1 MPCCRRY
8 ADRANTYVRTYHATT
23 GHTRPPRTQTSA
35 ALRQDGPPPPTP
47 PPHPRLWASSSAS
60 ASSKVQAAG
69 FSGWQDLRAQARRR
83 GRFFGQCGCVCDWG
97 QGCSRGRDSGLESSR
112 SCHSESIAEAS
123 ELGCEI
129 SSSVHEHKDKK
140 DSGQSNDRS
149 GARDNR
155 KTPRGRKNGGRAW
168 WSRRQREAR
177 ILAAFKDQYATL
189 VPVLGPTWHGPQNL
203 FVMEKKN
210 QAAIL
215 CLIRTVD
222 RGIWSQGRKC
232 KDS

>member
-1 MPCCRRY
+1 MKFLLSFLS
-8 ADRANTYVRTYHATT
+8 TRT
-23 GHTRPPRTQTSA
+23 
-35 ALRQDGPPPPTP
+35 
-47 PPHPRLWASSSAS
+47 
-60 ASSKVQAAG
+60 
-69 FSGWQDLRAQARRR
+69 
-83 GRFFGQCGCVCDWG
+83 
-97 QGCSRGRDSGLESSR
+97 
-112 SCHSESIAEAS
+112 
-123 ELGCEI
+123 
-129 SSSVHEHKDKK
+129 KK

-155 KTPRGRKNGGRAW
+155 KTPRGKKNGGLAW

-177 ILAAFKDQYATL
+177 ILPAFKDQYATL

-232 KDS
+232 KETEDHARVRFQAVTLNLYSTPVGDGRRHDASALEGRENDRIAVS

>member
-23 GHTRPPRTQTSA
+23 GQRRPPDTPTSTV
-35 ALRQDGPPPPTP
+35 LRQDGPPPPTP

-60 ASSKVQAAG
+60 ASSKLQAAEPER
-69 FSGWQDLRAQARRR
+69 LARSA
-83 GRFFGQCGCVCDWG
+83 
-97 QGCSRGRDSGLESSR
+97 SRGRDGEGGNSVSAIVCAIRVRAVAGEGILA
-112 SCHSESIAEAS
+112 CHSESKESWPAS
-123 ELGCEI
+123 SACEI
-129 SSSVHEHKDKK
+129 SSSFPEHKDKI

-149 GARDNR
+149 KARENR

-222 RGIWSQGRKC
+222 RGNWSQGRKPSC
-232 KDS
+232 

>member
-60 ASSKVQAAG
+60 ASSKLQAAEPER
-69 FSGWQDLRAQARRR
+69 LARSA
-83 GRFFGQCGCVCDWG
+83 
-97 QGCSRGRDSGLESSR
+97 SRGRDGEGGNSVSAIVCAIRVRAVAGEGILA
-112 SCHSESIAEAS
+112 CHSESKESWPAS
-123 ELGCEI
+123 SACEI
-129 SSSVHEHKDKK
+129 SSSFPEHKDKI

-149 GARDNR
+149 KARENR

-177 ILAAFKDQYATL
+177 ILAAFKDYTQHWCRFSDPRGMDPRIFL
-189 VPVLGPTWHGPQNL
+189 LW
-203 FVMEKKN
+203 KKRIRLRFLAL
-210 QAAIL
+210 QA
-215 CLIRTVD
+215 R
-222 RGIWSQGRKC
+222 
-232 KDS
+232 

>member
-47 PPHPRLWASSSAS
+47 PPHPRLWASSSAT
-60 ASSKVQAAG
+60 ASSQL
-69 FSGWQDLRAQARRR
+69 QLQRMLRLARSA
-83 GRFFGQCGCVCDWG
+83 
-97 QGCSRGRDSGLESSR
+97 SRGRDGEGGNSVSAVVCAIEVRAVAGKGVR
-112 SCHSESIAEAS
+112 ASIPARPVPRKVARWPFAPLVKFLHLFLS
-123 ELGCEI
+123 TRT
-129 SSSVHEHKDKK
+129 KK

-155 KTPRGRKNGGRAW
+155 KTPRGKKNGGLAW

-177 ILAAFKDQYATL
+177 ILAAFKD
-189 VPVLGPTWHGPQNL
+189 
-203 FVMEKKN
+203 
-210 QAAIL
+210 
-215 CLIRTVD
+215 
-222 RGIWSQGRKC
+222 
-232 KDS
+232 